1 VSSLRRVPQPTYPRF
16 NKAEYSARIQ
26 KAREAMKARGVDLL
40 LVAERENVVYFTGLA
55 TPEWVQKGTVV
66 AAVIIAANSEEPIM
80 VLPDFFFGMAEKTT
94 WVNDFELHR
103 NSHSNQLDF
112 ANLLASTVRERGF
125 SGSSIGYEAGT
136 ETLLGMPQ
144 DLWEHLRKEL
154 SGAEWVDG
162 RDVIWGARMIKSAAE
177 IECLRRSATGNMRAT
192 EQLRDHAR
200 AGMNEL
206 ALAAYLRRAMI
217 QDDAS
222 EQDRMW
228 VVMRAGKERYSMAG
242 CNPGDNRIAAGDL
255 LVIDQG
261 IMIEGYAADTARVM
275 SVGKPSALH
284 TSVYEKVIEA
294 RTRALEELKA
304 GVPAS
309 AIYQAVRKV
318 YDKAGFPVH
327 IDMVGH
333 GIGLDPH
340 EPPMLSANNPTLL
353 QENMVV
359 CIEPWVTLPDDQ
371 GVLTCEDT
379 FLVKKDGYEQ
389 LGLTNN
395 ASELWVIKN

>member
-1 VSSLRRVPQPTYPRF
+1 VSSLRRVPEPSYPRF
-16 NKAEYSARIQ
+16 PANEYAARCR
-26 KAREAMKARGVDLL
+26 KAREAMKVSGIDLL
-40 LVAERENVVYFTGLA
+40 LMTERENVVYFTGLA

-66 AAVIIAANSEEPIM
+66 AAVMIAADSEEPVM
-80 VLPDFFFGMAEKTT
+80 ALPDFFFGMAEKST
-94 WVNDFELHR
+94 WVNEFVLHR
-103 NSHSNQLDF
+103 NSHSNQVDF
-112 ANLLASTVRERGF
+112 ANLLASTIRERGW

-136 ETLLGMPQ
+136 EMLFGMPMDQ
-144 DLWEHLRKEL
+144 WDHLRKEL
-154 SGAEWVDG
+154 PGVEWVDG

-177 IECLRRSATGNMRAT
+177 IECLRRSAVANNHAT
-192 EQLRDHAR
+192 EQLRDYAR
-200 AGMNEL
+200 PGMNEL

-228 VVMRAGKERYSMAG
+228 VVMRAGKDRYSMAG
-242 CNPGDNRIAAGDL
+242 CNPGDNRIKSGDL

-261 IMIEGYAADTARVM
+261 IMLDGYASDTARVM

-284 TSVYEKVIEA
+284 ASVYQKVVEA
-294 RTRALEELKA
+294 RTRALEELRA

-309 AIYQAVRKV
+309 AIYQAVRSV

-353 QENMVV
+353 EENMVV

-379 FLVKKDGYEQ
+379 FLVKQGGWEQ
-389 LGLTNN
+389 LSLAN
-395 ASELWVIKN
+395 ADDLWVIKT